1 MKTSPSSLSVRHNLQ
16 KERFEIDLGDR
27 SFAIAEYRLY
37 PGKIAFT
44 HTEVPAA
51 HEGHG
56 LGTKLILAALGYA
69 REHGLEVIPICP
81 FFAAYIE
88 KHEEEQDLLDKASR
102 ERLGLA

>member
-1 MKTSPSSLSVRHNLQ
+1 MTTPSSLPVRHNLA
-16 KERFEIDLGDR
+16 KERFEIDLGDGI
-27 SFAIAEYRLY
+27 FAIAEYRLY

-44 HTEVPAA
+44 HTEVPPA

-56 LGTKLILAALGYA
+56 LATKLVVAALSYA

-88 KHEEEQDLLDKASR
+88 KHAEEQDLLDKASR
-102 ERLGLA
+102 KRLGLA